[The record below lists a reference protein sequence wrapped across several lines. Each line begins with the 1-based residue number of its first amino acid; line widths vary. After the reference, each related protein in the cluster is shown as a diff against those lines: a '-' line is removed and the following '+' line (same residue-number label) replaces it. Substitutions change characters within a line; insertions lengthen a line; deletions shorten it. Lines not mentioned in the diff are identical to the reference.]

1 MDETTRRLAKVLGA
15 SGVESLGHD
24 VRFVVEA
31 ADGSRLKANIEG
43 QHQRFMAVLTD
54 AKSVSRV
61 DLDVA
66 PVEKVTEDHAFP
78 GRVVLH
84 VNGLLIQIDSKPT
97 LAIEILTQR

>member
-1 MDETTRRLAKVLGA
+1 MDETNRGLAKVLEA
-15 SGVESLGHD
+15 SGVGSLGHD
-24 VRFVVEA
+24 VRFVVES
-31 ADGSRLKANIEG
+31 ADGSRLRANIDG

-54 AKSVSRV
+54 AKDVSRV
-61 DLDVA
+61 DLDAA

-97 LAIEILTQR
+97 PAWQW